1 VSTLQPGDPHGMG
14 ELADALL
21 AMTRDGQALLAELPL
36 PAFFAPQ
43 GDRWSPAEHAR
54 HLTVSSKPLLLAY
67 ALPALALRV
76 AFGSATRASRPY
88 ARLREDYRAV
98 LAAGG
103 QAGKFAPSPE
113 RPPGDP
119 AGRRREIL
127 DAWADTNARLA
138 ARVRSWPEGAAETA
152 RIKHPLLGPLT
163 VREMA
168 AFTVYHTVH
177 HLTLVRDRL
186 RNPPGAS
193 TAS

>member
-1 VSTLQPGDPHGMG
+1 MD

-21 AMTRDGQALLAELPL
+21 AMTGHGQALLAEMPL
-36 PAFFAPQ
+36 PTFFAPQ

-67 ALPALALRV
+67 ALPRLVLRL
-76 AFGSATRASRPY
+76 AFGSASHASRPY
-88 ARLREDYRAV
+88 AQLRSDYRAV

-103 QAGKFAPSPE
+103 QAGKFAPSRE
-113 RPPGDP
+113 TPPADP
-119 AGRRREIL
+119 ATRRLQIL
-127 DAWADTNARLA
+127 HTWTDTNARLA
-138 ARVRSWPEGAAETA
+138 ARVRSWPEEASETA

-186 RNPPGAS
+186 ESN
-193 TAS
+193 